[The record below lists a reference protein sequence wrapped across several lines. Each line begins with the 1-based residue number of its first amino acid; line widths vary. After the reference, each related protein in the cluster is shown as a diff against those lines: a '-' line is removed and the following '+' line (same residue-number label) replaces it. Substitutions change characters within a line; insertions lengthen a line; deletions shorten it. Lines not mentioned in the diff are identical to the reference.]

1 MDNNRQEDNTS
12 FLTKNGIDLTL
23 KAANGELNPVYNRD
37 EEIKKLEEILLK
49 KNKNNPLIIGEPGV
63 GKTAIVEGLAQ
74 KIYEKNVSD
83 KLLNKRII
91 QLDLTTV
98 VAGTLY
104 RGQFED
110 RIKNI
115 IAEVKADKNIILFI
129 DEIHTM
135 LSAGSSEDGLN
146 TANSFKPALSRGEIT
161 LIGATTIKEFR
172 KTIEKDGALNRRFE
186 KVMVEEPSKEETRQ
200 IIESIKP
207 IYENFHNVVYSQ
219 EAIDNC
225 IELSDRYLNDK
236 NFPDKAIDL
245 LDKSATN
252 VIINKDL
259 KEIQDKIA
267 SLVQEKNNA
276 VRKQDFLLA
285 ASLYEEQKKLMD
297 DLIIKKEENVN
308 SEKRI
313 ISKEDVCRVVSE
325 ITSIPIDNLSQN
337 KNDKILNIDK
347 NVRKIV
353 IGQDKAID
361 KIIKTL
367 QRSQLGLRDIK
378 KPIGTFLFVGQSGVG
393 KTYLSKVLAKEMY
406 NNDKSY
412 IKIDMS
418 EYSEKINISRLI
430 GSAPGYV
437 GYDDAG
443 VLTEKVKR
451 HPYSCV
457 VFDEIEKAH
466 PYVLNLLL
474 QIMDDG
480 CLTNNYGEKIDFKN
494 TIIILTSNL
503 GTSMITDNHAIGY
516 GSTDNT
522 KDSTYL
528 KEIKKKLSVEFL
540 NRLDDII
547 IFNEL
552 NKEDIKNII
561 KIEMDDLQ
569 AKLNKIGYSYE
580 LSDELLDTISDKE
593 YNTKYG
599 AREIKRYIQ
608 SNIEDALCEYII
620 NNNPPKDSI
629 LIIDNDK
636 DKYTISIKE

>member
-325 ITSIPIDNLSQN
+325 ITGIPIDNLSQN

-466 PYVLNLLL
+466 PDVLNLLL